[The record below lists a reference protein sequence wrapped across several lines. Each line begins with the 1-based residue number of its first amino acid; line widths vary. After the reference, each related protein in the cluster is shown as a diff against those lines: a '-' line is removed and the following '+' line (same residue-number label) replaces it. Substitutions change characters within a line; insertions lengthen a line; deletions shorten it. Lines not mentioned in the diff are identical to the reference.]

1 MKKSGRLIFVC
12 LFTLLAIIAFRGPAP
27 AALTVNTS
35 SKSID
40 VDFFYHGSGIDING
54 VSGAGS
60 DIIVKITSPE
70 GHQTLKKKGK
80 VAGILWMNVGDLK
93 FEHTPDLFIIRSTKK
108 IEDILNREEIDKYIL
123 NYPALMKSVEIAPDM
138 DGPDRIKWF
147 DEFVKFK
154 EASKLYDL
162 SSEGLETAA
171 NGEGQ
176 SYQIRLDWPYQA
188 PPGDYTVMIYEVK
201 DKKIINNT
209 SSIITVQQTG
219 VVKTLS
225 EMAKNNGALYGIISI
240 AIALAA
246 GFGVGMIFRK
256 GGGAH

>member
-1 MKKSGRLIFVC
+1 MKKPGRLIFAY
-12 LFTLLAIIAFRGPAP
+12 LFVLLSIVVFDGLASASLTL
-27 AALTVNTS
+27 NTS

-40 VDFFYHGSGIDING
+40 VDFFYHGSSIDING

-93 FEHTPDLFIIRSTKK
+93 FEHTPDLFIIRSTNK
-108 IEDILNREEIDKYIL
+108 IEDILNEEEIDKYIL
-123 NYPALMKSVEIAPDM
+123 NYPALMKNVEISPDM
-138 DGPDRIKWF
+138 DEPDKIKWF

-154 EASKLYDL
+154 EASSLYDL
-162 SSEGLETAA
+162 SFGGVETAA
-171 NGEGQ
+171 NGEAQ
-176 SYQIRLDWPYQA
+176 SYQISLEWPYQA
-188 PPGDYTVMIYEVK
+188 APGDYTVMIYEVK

-219 VVKTLS
+219 IVKTLS

-240 AIALAA
+240 VIALAA
-246 GFGVGMIFRK
+246 GFGVGIIFR